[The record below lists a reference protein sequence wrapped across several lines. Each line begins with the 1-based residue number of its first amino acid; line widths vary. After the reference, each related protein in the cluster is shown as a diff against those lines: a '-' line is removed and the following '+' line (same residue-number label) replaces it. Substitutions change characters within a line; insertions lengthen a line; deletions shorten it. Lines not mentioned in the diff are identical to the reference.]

1 MVDLG
6 VARVS
11 KTGSEYPCPNIGQG
25 ACDAMSCLVAFMG
38 VNTLDIVLCQSS
50 IVACPFSKEPLT

>member
-1 MVDLG
+1 MDLG
-6 VARVS
+6 IVRVP
-11 KTGSEYPCPNIGQG
+11 KTGSNTRTNIGQG